1 MKKYVFLLLSCA
13 LFSTAHAQKV
23 VVPEP
28 EFINSYCV
36 LTSDSTFDVLP
47 KESGKVEKHP

>member
-36 LTSDSTFDVLP
+36 SVASDMPVLR
-47 KESGKVEKHP
+47 